1 MRRFPAAL
9 VAAAAALV
17 AAATLAWPQIAP
29 GHGSTTPSPAAAGTP
44 SASPSL
50 TGTQTLQFN
59 DVRQISGPSYGLVLR
74 EPTKDKEQTK
84 LWYAGGRWWGVLL
97 DRASRSTH
105 IFGWTGAAWQDT
117 GVVVDSRARSLAD
130 AVWTGRRLYIA
141 SRVSNARL
149 ILTRFRLTAR
159 RTWSPVD
166 AAPPIIAFGGAST
179 LSIDVDSKHRLWAV
193 YNHLGAMWVTHSSPG
208 GGVFAPA
215 RKLPAPN
222 SVKADDTG
230 AVVAVAGKIA
240 VLWSDQVR
248 GAFRFAIRE
257 DSDPTSVLRI
267 TTPPLSGLRIADGH
281 IRLLGTPDG
290 RIYAAVK
297 TSLGDTSD
305 DAPRSP
311 LLVVLLRAPDG
322 SWTEHVVATTADQ
335 MTRPQIVL
343 SQDGHK
349 LFFLASGPPPGSETP
364 GSAPGE
370 TIYLKVAD
378 ADRLIFAPGRG
389 TPVLH
394 TSAATIN
401 DATVA
406 RSRVSASTGILVLAA
421 DKFAARYY
429 TARISLPAP

>member
-1 MRRFPAAL
+1 VSL
-9 VAAAAALV
+9 VAV
-17 AAATLAWPQIAP
+17 ATLAWPYVAP
-29 GHGSTTPSPAAAGTP
+29 GHGDALPSRTAAGTP
-44 SASPSL
+44 SASPTL
-50 TGTQTLQFN
+50 TRSQTVQFN
-59 DVRQISGPSYGLVLR
+59 DVRQISGPSYGLVLH

-84 LWYAGGRWWGVLL
+84 LWYAGGSWWGVLL
-97 DRASRSTH
+97 DRASQSTR
-105 IFGWTGAAWQDT
+105 IFRWTGAAWQDT
-117 GVVVDSRARSLAD
+117 GVLVDSRARSLAD

-149 ILTRFRLTAR
+149 ILTRFRLTAGH
-159 RTWSPVD
+159 TWSPVGS
-166 AAPPIIAFGGAST
+166 APPVIALRGAST
-179 LSIDVDSKHRLWAV
+179 LSIDVDSKNRLWAV

-208 GGVFAPA
+208 GAVFAPA

-222 SVKADDTG
+222 TVKADDTG

-248 GAFRFAIRE
+248 GAFRFAIRD
-257 DSDPTSVLRI
+257 DSDPTSVLR
-267 TTPPLSGLRIADGH
+267 TTAPPLSGLRIADGH

-297 TSLGDTSD
+297 TSLGDATD

-311 LLVVLLRAPDG
+311 LLVVLLRAADG
-322 SWTEHVVATTADQ
+322 HWTEHVVATTTDQ
-335 MTRPQIVL
+335 MTRPQILL
-343 SQDGHK
+343 SQDGRR
-349 LFFLASGPPPGSETP
+349 LFFLASGPAPGSEKP

-370 TIYLKVAD
+370 TIYLKIAD

-429 TARISLPAP
+429 TARISLPGP